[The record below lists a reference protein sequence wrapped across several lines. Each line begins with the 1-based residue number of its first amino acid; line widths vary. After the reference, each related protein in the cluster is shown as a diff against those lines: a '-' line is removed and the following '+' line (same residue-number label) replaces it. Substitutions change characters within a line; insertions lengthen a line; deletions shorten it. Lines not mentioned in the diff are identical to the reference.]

1 MKGEELTMA
10 TFSRKDEILY
20 HANSYH
26 EAAHAVFAV
35 KVCGG
40 KVSYVKMDDERCEC
54 SSSIPP
60 GDGYANHMRNAM
72 RCLAGEI
79 AKHLQYAALTGRADE
94 IEYVEWGT
102 ALDITDVGDEELFGS
117 YGDFCNVVYSVMRMA
132 DDPFM
137 GGDPEEV
144 YAELFRETVAEV
156 RRLWPEIT
164 AVGEALQVRTFLN
177 GDEVSR
183 LIESARKGE
192 E

>member
-1 MKGEELTMA
+1 MA
-10 TFSRKDEILY
+10 TFSREDKILD
-20 HANSYH
+20 HAHCYH

-35 KVCGG
+35 KVCRG
-40 KVSYVKMDDERCEC
+40 KVWYVKTDDERGEC

-72 RCLAGEI
+72 RSLAGDI
-79 AKHLQYAALTGRADE
+79 AQSIQIAALTGRADE

-102 ALDITDVGDEELFGS
+102 ALDITEWGEEETFGS
-117 YGDFCNVVYSVMRMA
+117 LEDFCNVVDSVKRMA

-137 GGDPEEV
+137 GDEPEEV
-144 YAELFRETVAEV
+144 YGELHQDTVSEV

-164 AVGEALQVRTFLN
+164 AVAEALRVRKALN

>member
-1 MKGEELTMA
+1 MKGEELTMT
-10 TFSRKDEILY
+10 TFSRVDEILD

-26 EAAHAVFAV
+26 QAAHAVFAV

-40 KVSYVKMDDERCEC
+40 KVWYVKMDDERCEC

-60 GDGYANHMRNAM
+60 GDGYSNHMRNAM
-72 RCLAGEI
+72 RSLAGDI
-79 AKHLQYAALTGRADE
+79 AKHLQFAALTGRADE

-102 ALDITDVGDEELFGS
+102 ALDITVFGDEELFGS
-117 YGDFCNVVYSVMRMA
+117 YGDFCNVVYSVKQMA

-144 YAELFRETVAEV
+144 YGELFRETVAEV
-156 RRLWPEIT
+156 HRLWPDIT
-164 AVGEALQVRTFLN
+164 AVGEALQVRKFLN

>member
-1 MKGEELTMA
+1 MA
-10 TFSRKDEILY
+10 TFSREDEILD
-20 HANSYH
+20 HAHCYH

-40 KVSYVKMDDERCEC
+40 KVWYVKTDDERGEC
-54 SSSIPP
+54 TSSIPP
-60 GDGYANHMRNAM
+60 GDAYFSHMCNAM
-72 RCLAGEI
+72 RSLAGGI
-79 AKHLQYAALTGRADE
+79 ATDLQIAALTGRADE
-94 IEYVEWGT
+94 IEHVEWGT
-102 ALDITDVGDEELFGS
+102 ALEITEEGNEELFGS
-117 YGDFCNVVYSVMRMA
+117 YEDFCKVVDSVKQMA

-137 GGDPEEV
+137 GGEPEEV

-164 AVGEALQVRTFLN
+164 AVAEALQVRKYLN

-183 LIESARKGE
+183 LIESARKRE

>member
-1 MKGEELTMA
+1 MA
-10 TFSRKDEILY
+10 TFSREDEILY
-20 HANSYH
+20 HAHCYH

-40 KVSYVKMDDERCEC
+40 KVWYVKTDEEHGGC

-60 GDGYANHMRNAM
+60 GDGYSNHMRNAM
-72 RCLAGEI
+72 RSLAGDI
-79 AKHLQYAALTGRADE
+79 ATHLQIAALTGRADE
-94 IEYVEWGT
+94 IEHVEWEM
-102 ALDITDVGDEELFGS
+102 ALEIAEVGDEVTFGS
-117 YGDFCNVVYSVMRMA
+117 YGDFCNVVYSVKQMA

-144 YAELFRETVAEV
+144 YGELYRDTVAEV

-164 AVGEALQVRTFLN
+164 AVAEALQVRKVLN

-183 LIESARKGE
+183 LIESADYGE

>member
-1 MKGEELTMA
+1 MA
-10 TFSRKDEILY
+10 TFSHKDEILD

-40 KVSYVKMDDERCEC
+40 KVWYVKTDDEHCEC
-54 SSSIPP
+54 SSSIPA
-60 GDGYANHMRNAM
+60 GGGGYADHMRNAM
-72 RCLAGEI
+72 RSLAGDI
-79 AKHLQYAALTGRADE
+79 AKDLQFAALTGRADE
-94 IEYVEWGT
+94 IEHVEWGT
-102 ALDITDVGDEELFGS
+102 ALDITELGDEELFGS
-117 YGDFCNVVYSVMRMA
+117 YGDFCNVVYSVTRMA

-144 YAELFRETVAEV
+144 YGELFRETVGEV

-164 AVGEALQVRTFLN
+164 AVAEALQVRKFLN

>member
-1 MKGEELTMA
+1 MA
-10 TFSRKDEILY
+10 TFSREDEILY
-20 HANSYH
+20 RAHCYH

-40 KVSYVKMDDERCEC
+40 KVWYVRTDGERGEC
-54 SSSIPP
+54 PSSVPP
-60 GDGYANHMRNAM
+60 GDGYSNHMRNAM
-72 RCLAGEI
+72 RSLAGEI
-79 AKHLQYAALTGRADE
+79 ATDLQIAALTGRADE
-94 IEYVEWGT
+94 IEHVEWGT
-102 ALDITDVGDEELFGS
+102 ALEITEEGNEELFGS
-117 YGDFCNVVYSVMRMA
+117 YEDFCKVVDSVKQMA

-137 GGDPEEV
+137 GGEPEEV

-164 AVGEALQVRTFLN
+164 AVAEALQLRKYLN

-183 LIESARKGE
+183 LIESARKRE

>member
-1 MKGEELTMA
+1 MMA

-20 HANSYH
+20 HAHCYH

-40 KVSYVKMDDERCEC
+40 KVWYVKTDDEWGEC
-54 SSSIPP
+54 SSSMPH

-72 RCLAGEI
+72 RSLAGHI
-79 AKHLQYAALTGRADE
+79 ANGLQLAALTGQADE
-94 IEYVEWGT
+94 IEHGEWWA
-102 ALDITDVGDEELFGS
+102 ALEISEVGNEELFGCHE
-117 YGDFCNVVYSVMRMA
+117 DFCNVVYSVKQMA
-132 DDPFM
+132 DDPFS
-137 GGDPEEV
+137 GGEPEEV
-144 YAELFRETVAEV
+144 YEELLRETVAEV

-164 AVGEALQVRTFLN
+164 AVAEALQVRKVLN

>member
-1 MKGEELTMA
+1 MA
-10 TFSRKDEILY
+10 TFSREDEILD

-40 KVSYVKMDDERCEC
+40 KVWYVKTDDELGEC
-54 SSSIPP
+54 SSSMLP

-72 RCLAGEI
+72 RSIAGDI
-79 AKHLQYAALTGRADE
+79 AKDLQIAALTGRADE

-102 ALDITDVGDEELFGS
+102 ALDITEWGDEELFGS
-117 YGDFCNVVYSVMRMA
+117 YEDFCKVVDNVKQMA

-144 YAELFRETVAEV
+144 YGELFRETVAEV

-164 AVGEALQVRTFLN
+164 AVAEALQVRKVLN

>member
-1 MKGEELTMA
+1 MMA
-10 TFSRKDEILY
+10 TFSRKDEILD
-20 HANSYH
+20 HAHSYH

-40 KVSYVKMDDERCEC
+40 KVWYVKTDDERCEC

-60 GDGYANHMRNAM
+60 GGGYANHMRNAM
-72 RCLAGEI
+72 RSLAGQI
-79 AKHLQYAALTGRADE
+79 ATNLQIAALTGRADE
-94 IEYVEWGT
+94 IEHVEWGM
-102 ALDITDVGDEELFGS
+102 ALEISEWGDEEMFGS
-117 YGDFCNVVYSVMRMA
+117 YEDFCKVVDSVNQMA
-132 DDPFM
+132 DDPFS

-144 YAELFRETVAEV
+144 YGELFRETVGEV

-164 AVGEALQVRTFLN
+164 AVAEALQVRKVLN